1 MRTGRTQSRLGR
13 RRGPQTGGG
22 CPGSHQKEGRPMDS
36 ARFDTLAKTLAQ
48 AGTRRGLMGGSLGAA
63 VLTALVLSGETLGKK
78 QVTAEHCLAIGEK
91 CPKTLKH
98 GKKKVK
104 HTCEKRCCTR
114 FSAVSP
120 GGKRRCACVPPGQ
133 SCTPGT
139 ARHCCTQ
146 TCGADGRC
154 TGVQAP
160 PPQQT
165 TCTGLDQ
172 ACTTNA
178 QCCTGI
184 CNAGGSTTGPLA
196 DTANECA
203 TCLSGRATCDP
214 NAQQC
219 CSNSDP
225 GFFGQRSCR
234 DAPGPT
240 GFVCT
245 SVLGEEC
252 VADPATPPG
261 EMRRGSCQEE
271 VDRCPTDGTAGE
283 SGICCR
289 GSGGFIALTC
299 APDPINPLCCSG
311 RSRCFSDHD
320 YCCAPSGTNPLESG
334 GAACP
339 AGGGFD
345 EACCSET
352 CNATGQCCA
361 PATTDYQASGG
372 SSCAACCSGTCQ
384 TGSICA

>member
-1 MRTGRTQSRLGR
+1 
-13 RRGPQTGGG
+13 
-22 CPGSHQKEGRPMDS
+22 MDPE
-36 ARFDTLAKTLAQ
+36 RFDTLAKTLAQ
-48 AGTRRGLMGGSLGAA
+48 AGTRRSLMGGSLGAA

-133 SCTPGT
+133 PCTPGT

-146 TCGADGRC
+146 TCGADGLC

-172 ACTTNA
+172 VCTTDA

-184 CNAGGSTTGPLA
+184 CNVGGSTTGPRA

-203 TCLSGRATCDP
+203 TCRSGRAPCESGNGQCCGTRTCDLTP
-214 NAQQC
+214 
-219 CSNSDP
+219 S
-225 GFFGQRSCR
+225 
-234 DAPGPT
+234 

-245 SVLGEEC
+245 SLRGEQC
-252 VADPATPPG
+252 IPPAGGTPG
-261 EMRRGSCQEE
+261 RGTCQSGLDICR
-271 VDRCPTDGTAGE
+271 VTTIGGD
-283 SGICCR
+283 SGIC
-289 GSGGFIALTC
+289 
-299 APDPINPLCCSG
+299 
-311 RSRCFSDHD
+311 
-320 YCCAPSGTNPLESG
+320 
-334 GAACP
+334 
-339 AGGGFD
+339 
-345 EACCSET
+345 EAR
-352 CNATGQCCA
+352 
-361 PATTDYQASGG
+361 
-372 SSCAACCSGTCQ
+372 
-384 TGSICA
+384 